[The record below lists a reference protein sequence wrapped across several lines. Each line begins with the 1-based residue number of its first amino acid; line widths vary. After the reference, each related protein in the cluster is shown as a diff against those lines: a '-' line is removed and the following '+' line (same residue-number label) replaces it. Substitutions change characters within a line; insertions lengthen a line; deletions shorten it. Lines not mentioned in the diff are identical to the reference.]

1 MKSDRHAPAA
11 GPAKEVCTVI
21 LDKIAL
27 ALSII
32 GGLNWGCI
40 GLFNFDLVAFISGG
54 AGTWFA
60 RIIYTVVGLAALWC
74 LTRFFGPGAN
84 PRHGHA

>member
-1 MKSDRHAPAA
+1 MVRQP
-11 GPAKEVCTVI
+11 KEVCTVF

-40 GLFNFDLVAFISGG
+40 GLFNLDLVAFICGG
-54 AGTWFA
+54 SGTWMA

-74 LTRFFGPGAN
+74 LTLLFRTVDDRA
-84 PRHGHA
+84 RHSHA